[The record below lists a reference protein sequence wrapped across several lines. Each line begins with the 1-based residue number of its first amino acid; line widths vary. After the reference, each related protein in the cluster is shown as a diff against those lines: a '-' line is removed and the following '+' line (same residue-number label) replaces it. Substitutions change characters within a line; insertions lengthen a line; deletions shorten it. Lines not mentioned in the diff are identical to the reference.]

1 MNATKSKTPTVT
13 VEHLR
18 WLATVDPQSM
28 FRDADTLVLSD
39 EGLTLV
45 PFRVVSETLAGRTRF
60 VHRLLF
66 TRSELRENG
75 VVVGRHPR
83 TMDGTD
89 LDARLTVLAA
99 ELNDALT
106 DTEPA
111 EEQQR

>member
-1 MNATKSKTPTVT
+1 MSETPTVT

-18 WLATVDPQSM
+18 RLATVDPDSM

-39 EGLTLV
+39 DGLTLV

-66 TRSELRENG
+66 TRSDLTEGG

-83 TMDGTD
+83 TMDGGD
-89 LDARLTVLAA
+89 LDALLAVLAA
-99 ELNDALT
+99 ELNDALADT
-106 DTEPA
+106 DPA
-111 EEQQR
+111 KEQKR